1 MYAYLGLT
9 DSRTIILYTIILYS
23 ARKNISSPKRRET
36 LMKSFIINEFDG
48 KVNCIRVELMYVIAD
63 SFIVRYLILISS
75 EDSSLIS
82 SKDVE

>member
-1 MYAYLGLT
+1 
-9 DSRTIILYTIILYS
+9 
-23 ARKNISSPKRRET
+23 
-36 LMKSFIINEFDG
+36 MKSFIINEFDG